1 MISAKHG
8 EREDGKSDMD
18 ADTRRS
24 FLQKAAGAALGLMA
38 GSAASRAFA
47 TASETSTK
55 VRFGWQP
62 TLNGS
67 RYFIAHDSGIFSKN
81 GVEVEQVKFLAGP
94 PFFSAFES
102 GSIDVGF
109 MGTPPAS
116 IGIAQGVP
124 IKIFAVENY
133 AWGSEALVVTP
144 QSGIKTLKDLRGKRI
159 AAQRGTSGEYALL
172 TALKSVGMTLKD
184 IQYLTLDVTAL
195 LPAFA
200 KGDIDGGWYWEPWQG
215 EMREA
220 GGIQI
225 ATDVQVGCAGCIVWV
240 ARPDWLAKNG
250 DTVHGILRSLDQAT
264 VMLKSNPQKVA
275 DYLHAD
281 TGVSAKLAL
290 EIVTKEASWPTMK
303 EEWAPGYV
311 ASMNPSAIRQ
321 KTGLVSILDKLA
333 QYQHEVRAINAVPDF
348 AAAIDTTFLA
358 KYVT

>member
-1 MISAKHG
+1 MHG
-8 EREDGKSDMD
+8 KTEDLTWTPTPEGASFKGRRRGIGSD
-18 ADTRRS
+18 
-24 FLQKAAGAALGLMA
+24 G
-38 GSAASRAFA
+38 GSAASGAFA
-47 TASETSTK
+47 AGSGAATK

-67 RYFIAHDSGIFSKN
+67 RYFIAHDAGLFSKN
-81 GVEVEQVKFLAGP
+81 GVDVEQIKFLAGP

-124 IKIFAVENY
+124 MKIFAVENY
-133 AWGSEALVVTP
+133 ASGSEALVVTP
-144 QSGIKTLKDLRGKRI
+144 QSGIKTLQDLRGKRI

-220 GGIQI
+220 GGLQI

-250 DTVHGILRSLDQAT
+250 DTVHRILQSIDQAT
-264 VMLKSNPQKVA
+264 VMLKGNPQQVA
-275 DYLHAD
+275 EYLHKD
-281 TGVSAKLAL
+281 TGVSAQLAL
-290 EIVTKEASWPTMK
+290 EIVTKEATWPTMK
-303 EEWAPGYV
+303 EQWEPGYV

-321 KTGLVSILDKLA
+321 KTGLVGILDKLA
-333 QYQHEVRAINAVPDF
+333 QYQHQVRAINSVPDF
-348 AAAIDTTFLA
+348 AAAIDTRFLA